1 MTLPRVSGI
10 GYENWPTAR
19 DVLDMATQHGAA
31 ALGQRVTLGRIA
43 PGQLADIVLVRRGTA
58 ATLAMHATE
67 AALVQHASPDA
78 VESVMVDGRWLMR
91 QSRIVAF
98 DEAAAIAAARDAISE
113 LRERTAAMV
122 GVVAAAIP
130 AVAAQLPR

>member
-1 MTLPRVSGI
+1 
-10 GYENWPTAR
+10 
-19 DVLDMATQHGAA
+19 
-31 ALGQRVTLGRIA
+31 
-43 PGQLADIVLVRRGTA
+43 
-58 ATLAMHATE
+58 
-67 AALVQHASPDA
+67 
-78 VESVMVDGRWLMR
+78 MR

-98 DEAAAIAAARDAISE
+98 DEAAAIAAAGDAISE